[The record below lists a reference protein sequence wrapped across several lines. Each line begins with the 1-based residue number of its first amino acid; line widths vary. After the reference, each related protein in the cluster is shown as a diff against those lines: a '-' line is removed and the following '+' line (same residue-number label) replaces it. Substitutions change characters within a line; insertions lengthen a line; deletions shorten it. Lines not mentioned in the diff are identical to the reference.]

1 MGLLLD
7 ILSTAAMLF
16 IVTAGLMI
24 IFGVMKIVNFAHGAI
39 ITLGSYASLIVTQL
53 GLNPWLALPL
63 ALAVGAAVGVGVER
77 LIVRPLYK
85 RPLDAILA
93 TWGLGIVIGQL
104 ITMAFGREVQFAD
117 APVKGR
123 GGVPG
128 TDYSAYRLLLIPRRC
143 WWSGPRCCC
152 STARASA

>member
-39 ITLGSYASLIVTQL
+39 ITLGSYASLVVTQL
-53 GLNPWLALPL
+53 GLNPWRCRL
-63 ALAVGAAVGVGVER
+63 ALAAGVATGLLVER
-77 LIVRPLYK
+77 LIVQPYK

-104 ITMAFGREVQFAD
+104 ITMAFGREVQFVD
-117 APVKGR
+117 SPVQGAASLL
-123 GGVPG
+123 G
-128 TDYSAYRLLLIPRRC
+128 TEYSAYRLFLIPRRC
-143 WWSGPRCCC
+143 CCTC
-152 STARASA
+152 C

>member
-39 ITLGSYASLIVTQL
+39 ITLGSYASLVVTQL
-53 GLNPWLALPL
+53 GLNPGWRCRR
-63 ALAVGAAVGVGVER
+63 ALAAGVATGLLVER
-77 LIVRPLYK
+77 LIVQPLYK

-104 ITMAFGREVQFAD
+104 ITMAFGREVQFVD
-117 APVKGR
+117 SPVQGAASLL
-123 GGVPG
+123 G
-128 TDYSAYRLLLIPRRC
+128 TSTRPT
-143 WWSGPRCCC
+143 GC
-152 STARASA
+152 S